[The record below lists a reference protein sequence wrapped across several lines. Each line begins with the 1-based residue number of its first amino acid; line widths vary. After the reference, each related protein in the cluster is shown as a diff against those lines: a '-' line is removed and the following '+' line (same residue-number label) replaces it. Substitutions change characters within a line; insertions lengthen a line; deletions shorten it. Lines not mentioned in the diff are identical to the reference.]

1 MVVRSFLRYMNL
13 RLSVLL
19 IVLLITACAPKIDQ
33 LAATVHLELTQT
45 QTNKSTSTLTPTPT
59 FSPTTTYTETPIPS
73 PTSTPTITETPSPTT
88 TPTISPL
95 LIAAIKY
102 DGSNLRFGPSTDYPV
117 VARLG
122 QGTELYLLGQ
132 SQDGTWL
139 VVTLP
144 DGNQGWIALELLN
157 LQIDTSSLQKIETP
171 PQPTLYKLTIRN
183 DIYLGHYLL
192 YGPHGDV
199 ELDVPDGLAYFS
211 VMLPEGT
218 YKFHICD
225 PWLLLSYNKCGQ
237 EFSLNVNSDR
247 TITLSNI
254 FSNNP
259 GSKP

>member
-1 MVVRSFLRYMNL
+1 M
-13 RLSVLL
+13 
-19 IVLLITACAPKIDQ
+19 VLLITACAPNIDQ
-33 LAATVHLELTQT
+33 LAATVYIELTQT
-45 QTNKSTSTLTPTPT
+45 QTIKPTATFTTWPTFTPTA
-59 FSPTTTYTETPIPS
+59 TYTDTPIPS
-73 PTSTPTITETPSPTT
+73 STSTPTISLSPS
-88 TPTISPL
+88 PTISPTISPSM
-95 LIAAIKY
+95 IATIKY
-102 DGSNLRFGPSTDYPV
+102 DRSNLRFGPSTDFPV

-122 QGTELYLLGQ
+122 KGTELPLLGQ

-144 DGNQGWIALELLN
+144 DGNQGWIAMELLN
-157 LQIDTSSLQKIETP
+157 LQIDTSSLQIIETP
-171 PQPTLYKLTIRN
+171 PQPTLFKLTIRN
-183 DIYLGHYLL
+183 DIYLGHYLV

-211 VMLPEGT
+211 VMLLEGI

-225 PWLLLSYNKCGQ
+225 PWLLLPYNKCGQ
-237 EFSLNVNSDR
+237 EFPLNVNSDR